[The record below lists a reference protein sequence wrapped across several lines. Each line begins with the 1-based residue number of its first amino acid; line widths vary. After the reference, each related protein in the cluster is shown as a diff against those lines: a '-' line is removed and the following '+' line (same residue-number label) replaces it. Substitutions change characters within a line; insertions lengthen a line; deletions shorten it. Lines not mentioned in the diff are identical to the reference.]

1 MRPGADLPGTAA
13 EVAARDA
20 QLCASQG
27 VMDFAE
33 LITRAS
39 ELERAGY
46 PALAAQLYTT
56 WLGHHASKLAHVGYF
71 NLGTIWA
78 AQGELDAAQMAYLEA
93 IRLQPG
99 FVQPR
104 LNLADV
110 LERAGRVEE
119 AMAQWAWVRA
129 AVSPHSV
136 TNRPLLCMALNHM
149 GRVLE
154 QQQRLAQALQ
164 CLHESLLLEPDQP
177 QVVQHWIALR
187 QQLCIWPV
195 YAPFGQVTVAD
206 MVRATSAM
214 SMLALTDDPQA
225 QQAAAQRFVDHALA
239 QHVPTAPWKSNCENA
254 RLRVAY
260 CSSDFCQHPVAM
272 LCAEL
277 FELHDRQRFEVFVYC
292 WSPEDGSALR
302 QRVLRAV
309 DHVVPIDQLS
319 DAQAAQRMRADAID
333 IVVDLQGQTAGA
345 RPQMLAM
352 RPAPVQIGFL
362 GYPGTSCIPGVDY
375 LLADAYV
382 LPPGQT
388 AFFAERPIYMPKVFQ
403 VSDRMRQ
410 SGPVPS
416 RTDVGLPADAFVF
429 ACFNRADKLTPE
441 IFAAWMRILQRVPHA
456 VLCLLCDQA
465 EVRENLRAQAS
476 EMHISVDKLIFIR
489 RLEHVNY
496 LAHIPLADVFLD
508 TFPFNGGASAND
520 VLWMGVP
527 LLTLCGRSFAAR
539 MAASLL
545 HAAHLDALITHTLK
559 DYENAAVDLALQ
571 PDRLAA
577 VRAALASVRQDGG
590 IFDTSQ
596 WVRDWESQLQTLA

>member
-1 MRPGADLPGTAA
+1 MRPGADLPDTAA

-20 QLCASQG
+20 QLRASQG

-33 LITRAS
+33 LITRAG
-39 ELERAGY
+39 ELERAGC
-46 PALAAQLYTT
+46 AVLAAQLYTT
-56 WLGHHASKLAHVGYF
+56 WLGHHASELAHVGYF
-71 NLGTIWA
+71 NLGTLWA

-119 AMAQWAWVRA
+119 AIAQWAWVRA

-164 CLHESLLLEPDQP
+164 CLHESLELEPDQP

-239 QHVPTAPWKSNCENA
+239 QHVPTAPWKSTCENA

-309 DHVVPIDQLS
+309 DHVVRIDKLS
-319 DAQAAQRMRADAID
+319 DAQAAQRIRADAID

-352 RPAPVQIGFL
+352 RPAPVQISFL

-382 LPPGQT
+382 LPPGQA

-403 VSDRMRQ
+403 VSDRKRQ

-416 RTDVGLPADAFVF
+416 RTDVGLPSDAFVF

-456 VLCLLCDQA
+456 VLWLLCDQA
-465 EVRENLRAQAS
+465 EARENLCSQAS
-476 EMHISVDKLIFIR
+476 EMHISIEKLIFIK
-489 RLEHVNY
+489 RLEHENY
-496 LAHIPLADVFLD
+496 LAHIPLADLFLD

-520 VLWMGVP
+520 VVWMGVP

-545 HAAHLDALITHTLK
+545 HAAHLEALITHTLK
-559 DYENAAVDLALQ
+559 DYEDAAVELALQ

-577 VRAALASVRQDGG
+577 VKVALASVRQDGG
-590 IFDTSQ
+590 VFDTPQ